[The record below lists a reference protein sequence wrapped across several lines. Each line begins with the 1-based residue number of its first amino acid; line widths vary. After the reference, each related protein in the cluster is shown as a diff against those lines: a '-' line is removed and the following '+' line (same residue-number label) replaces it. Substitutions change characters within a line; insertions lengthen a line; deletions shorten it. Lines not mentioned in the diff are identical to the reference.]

1 VKRIMRELS
10 GTGSVKQY
18 RIGDVARLTGLTA
31 DTLRYYE
38 RIGLMNNVGRVSGVR
53 RYNERD
59 LSCLRFIQRAQK
71 MNFKLVEIGELLK
84 MRAAPH
90 KARAKAR
97 ALTVHKLA
105 EVETQLEE
113 LQALRDELQLLLN
126 LCASSRRSC
135 AIIKKID
142 RPGTWGRNRGRRSQ
156 TG

>member
-1 VKRIMRELS
+1 M
-10 GTGSVKQY
+10 KQY
-18 RIGDVARLTGLTA
+18 RIGDVARLTGLSA

-38 RIGLMNNVGRVSGVR
+38 RIGLVNNVGRVSGAR
-53 RYNERD
+53 RYSERD

-90 KARAKAR
+90 KARARVR

-105 EVETQLEE
+105 EVENQVKE
-113 LQALRDELQLLLN
+113 LQTLRDELRLLLN
-126 LCASSRRSC
+126 LCTSGRRSC

-142 RPGTWGRNRGRRSQ
+142 RF
-156 TG
+156 